1 MKHEY
6 IRNQKHQFPEHIQRA
21 LDDMRASRMDALAQ
35 WHRVAIESRPTAEE
49 RQQLK
54 ALLGESFRVDESAA
68 RRLETSYR
76 DRVGTIEWKDFTAP
90 FTPVDNAPDP
100 RMADFW
106 WAQTFPFNSSG
117 VITPAFQTDG
127 LHFFGQVPYNSD
139 PLFPFS
145 VGAWARFELQ
155 PERRPPS
162 ASGRYNSSPHVELFG
177 NITGWT
183 NLKHCPWLCDDK
195 WCKCFL
201 FLRQSAIQFVD
212 DIGTWRLC
220 GETTSHRT
228 LINEEGNGRTV
239 VAPLPGFL
247 PMPFLQFGLLRPDRS
262 VLIDLEVRFDVQLE
276 GDSFISF
283 SPENNPAGSVLL
295 RYFQWP
301 CVAA

>member
-1 MKHEY
+1 MKYEY
-6 IRNQKHQFPEHIQRA
+6 LKNQKHQFPEHIQSA
-21 LDDMRASRMDALAQ
+21 LDDMRAGRMDALARRHQ
-35 WHRVAIESRPTAEE
+35 VAIGSRPTAEE
-49 RQQLK
+49 RQHLN
-54 ALLGESFRVDESAA
+54 ALLGEAFRVDEAAA
-68 RRLETSYR
+68 RRLETRYR
-76 DRVGTIEWKDFTAP
+76 DRVGPIKWKDFNAP
-90 FTPVDNAPDP
+90 LTPVDNAPAP

-106 WAQTFPFNSSG
+106 WAQTQPFG
-117 VITPAFQTDG
+117 GGGITPEFQTDG
-127 LHFFGQVPYNSD
+127 LHFFGEVSYNSD

-145 VGAWARFELQ
+145 AGAWATFELQ

-183 NLKHCPWLCDDK
+183 NLQHCPWACDDK

-220 GETTSHRT
+220 GEATSHRT
-228 LINEEGNGRTV
+228 LINEEGEGRTV

-247 PMPFLQFGLLRPDRS
+247 PMPPLQFGLLRPDRS

-276 GDSFISF
+276 GSSFISF
-283 SPENNPAGSVLL
+283 SPGNNPAGSVLL